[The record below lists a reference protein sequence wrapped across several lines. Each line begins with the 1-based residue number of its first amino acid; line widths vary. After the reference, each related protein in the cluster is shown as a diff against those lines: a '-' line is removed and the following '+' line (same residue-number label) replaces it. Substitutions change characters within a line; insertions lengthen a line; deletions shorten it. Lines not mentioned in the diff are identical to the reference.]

1 MKALLALL
9 TLLLT
14 IALSFSIGIAAGYAA
29 ICGIL
34 NAFAGN
40 REAAVSVAQATPVHT
55 IGD

>member
-14 IALSFSIGIAAGYAA
+14 ISLAFCIGIGAGYAA

-34 NAFAGN
+34 NAFADR
-40 REAAVSVAQATPVHT
+40 RETAPGVAQAAAAHSA
-55 IGD
+55 GD